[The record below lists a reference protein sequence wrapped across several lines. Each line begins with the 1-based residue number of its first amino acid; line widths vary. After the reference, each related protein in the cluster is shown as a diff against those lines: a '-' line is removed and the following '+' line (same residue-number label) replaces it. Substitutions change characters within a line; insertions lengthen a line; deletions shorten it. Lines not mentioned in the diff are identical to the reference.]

1 MTIGPD
7 ALTVGPL
14 VLGWSQLT
22 LVLGLLAWS
31 TLARFRG
38 AGVAAV
44 VALFTA
50 RLWATLPGLFGNLSQ
65 SLGAQLLE
73 LLDVRRGGWAWG
85 PGLAAG
91 LFALWWPRRQFPTHL
106 AFPLLVTV
114 LAGLLPLLLKPTPT
128 VQTFPAALFP
138 RLAGRTVS
146 PPVPLPRPGVVNLW
160 ATWCP
165 PCRAEMPLLMRAV
178 QAGEPVVLLN
188 VGEPAST
195 VGAFLRAY
203 PATNATWL
211 GGEAVTGALRVSG
224 FPTTF
229 AVNARGRIVARHLG
243 PLSSAQLQ
251 TLIQQAKATP

>member
-1 MTIGPD
+1 MNIAPD
-7 ALTVGPL
+7 ALTIGSL
-14 VLGWSQLT
+14 VIGWQQVT
-22 LVLGLLAWS
+22 LLLGLLAWS
-31 TLARFRG
+31 FLARFRG
-38 AGVAAV
+38 AAEAGA
-44 VALFTA
+44 VALVTA
-50 RLWATLPGLFGNLSQ
+50 RLWAFLPGVFGDLTQ
-65 SLGAQLLE
+65 PLGAQLLE

-91 LFALWWPRRQFPTHL
+91 LFALWWPRRQFPARL

-114 LAGLLPLLLKPTPT
+114 LAGLLPLLLKPTPA
-128 VQTFPAALFP
+128 VQTFPAVLFP

-146 PPVPLPRPGVVNLW
+146 RPVPLPRPGVVNVW

-165 PCRAEMPLLMRAV
+165 PCRAEMPLLMQAV

-188 VGEPAST
+188 VGEPADR
-195 VGAFLRAY
+195 VQAFLRAY

-229 AVNARGRIVARHLG
+229 AVNAQGRIVARHLG
-243 PLSSAQLQ
+243 PLSRAQLQ
-251 TLIQQAKATP
+251 TLIRQAKEMP

>member
-1 MTIGPD
+1 MNIGPD
-7 ALTVGPL
+7 ALKLGPL

-31 TLARFRG
+31 SLARFRG
-38 AGVAAV
+38 AMEAAV
-44 VALFTA
+44 VALVTA
-50 RLWATLPGLFGNLSQ
+50 RLWANLPGLFGQLGQ
-65 SLGAQLLE
+65 SPGAGLLE

-91 LFALWWPRRQFPTHL
+91 LLALWLPRRRLPDRL
-106 AFPLLVTV
+106 ALPLLVTV
-114 LAGLLPLLLKPTPT
+114 LAGVLPLLLKPTPG
-128 VQTFPAALFP
+128 VQTFPAVPFP
-138 RLAGRTVS
+138 RLAGDAVS
-146 PPVPLPRPGVVNLW
+146 RPAALPRPGVVNLW

-188 VGEPAST
+188 VGEPAGR
-195 VGAFLRAY
+195 VGAFLRTY

-211 GGEAVTGALRVSG
+211 GGEAVTGTLRVSG

-229 AVNARGRIVARHLG
+229 AVNAQGRIVARHLG

-251 TLIQQAKATP
+251 ALIRQAKETR